1 MEGTNQDDLKV
12 YRPGIR
18 AVKELNIASPLAEAG
33 LTKEEVRR
41 LASEYGLSVS
51 RKPAAPCLATRFP
64 YGTRLSDEEMRR
76 VERGERMLKEQGFY
90 NVRIRVHGEIARLEV
105 DSRDLPMLV
114 EKRESVAD
122 RLKELGYTYVT
133 ADLEG
138 FRSGS
143 MDVNVNVDIKADN
156 V

>member
-1 MEGTNQDDLKV
+1 
-12 YRPGIR
+12 
-18 AVKELNIASPLAEAG
+18 
-33 LTKEEVRR
+33 
-41 LASEYGLSVS
+41 
-51 RKPAAPCLATRFP
+51 
-64 YGTRLSDEEMRR
+64 
-76 VERGERMLKEQGFY
+76 MLKEQGFY

-143 MDVNVNVDIKADN
+143 MDVHIKEGLKN
-156 V
+156 GIFT